1 MTRPQGTLMRKPF
14 RAPRREA
21 CDGAVRASMFQRLPL
36 RRPAATAV
44 HKLTGQETNEG

>member
-1 MTRPQGTLMRKPF
+1 MSKFF
-14 RAPRREA
+14 RVPRHEA

-44 HKLTGQETNEG
+44 HKLTGHEANQG